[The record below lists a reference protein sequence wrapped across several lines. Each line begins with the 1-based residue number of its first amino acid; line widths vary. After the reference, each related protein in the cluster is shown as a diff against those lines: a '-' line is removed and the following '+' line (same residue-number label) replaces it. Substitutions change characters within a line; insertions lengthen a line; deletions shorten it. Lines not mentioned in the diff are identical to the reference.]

1 MSSAVKHPWTR
12 AHWTHCRLTH
22 CCWHLCHQ
30 PGWGQGKTGA
40 GEAQGMGPL
49 QDKRIPLA
57 WGPLSHQLLL
67 EDCSCL
73 GHGEG
78 GRKREKAERP
88 PRMHK
93 GAGKPGGGN
102 EVEDPSL

>member
-1 MSSAVKHPWTR
+1 MHPWTR
-12 AHWTHCRLTH
+12 AHWTHCHLSH

-30 PGWGQGKTGA
+30 PSWGQGKTGA
-40 GEAQGMGPL
+40 VGAQGMGPL

-57 WGPLSHQLLL
+57 WGSLPHRPLPGGH
-67 EDCSCL
+67 SCL

-78 GRKREKAERP
+78 RQKTAMTERP

-93 GAGKPGGGN
+93 GAERPG
-102 EVEDPSL
+102 